1 MVGEMIVEVEKHTS
15 CACGCKIKADVNY
28 SSGLCCTIDKFS
40 FFSLVDFYSIATL
53 SNIIN
58 QASAD
63 VNAWIRMRFAFLSF
77 LSFLVIFPD
86 FLFRN
91 HCARLVLMIDF
102 GTLINVNADAKMKS
116 TVRLAWLSI
125 LKVAGNQIMFICIPI
140 S

>member
-1 MVGEMIVEVEKHTS
+1 MGEMIVEVEKHTS

-28 SSGLCCTIDKFS
+28 SSGLCCIIDKSLS
-40 FFSLVDFYSIATL
+40 FFSLVGFYSIATL

-77 LSFLVIFPD
+77 LVIFPD

-91 HCARLVLMIDF
+91 HCAKLVLMIDF
-102 GTLINVNADAKMKS
+102 GTLISVNVDAKMKS
-116 TVRLAWLSI
+116 TVRLA
-125 LKVAGNQIMFICIPI
+125 
-140 S
+140 